1 MVAAER
7 DPSANAAELFGCF
20 LEVLKM
26 IYVDI
31 PMSEFAV
38 RFPKLYLKF
47 ATRKHLPP
55 EALLDGSYFVRVS
68 GDFVSDDSLLQLF
81 KKF

>member
-1 MVAAER
+1 M
-7 DPSANAAELFGCF
+7 NHIIF
-20 LEVLKM
+20 
-26 IYVDI
+26 DI

-38 RFPKLYLKF
+38 RYPKLYLKF

-68 GDFVSDDSLLQLF
+68 GDIDSNDSLIQLF